1 MITIIQNHHINP
13 RGAAAIKPVCSSK
26 TLCVRLSNLHG
37 LPHSHVALHSSG
49 VRDAAPVTPAVVQ
62 SVSQE
67 LRAAATAAASSWRA
81 SALDLPSDFDT
92 SLLAPAVLEAYPAA
106 ARVVDMALVQ
116 QAVCKALEVGNR
128 VTTMLVPTSL

>member
-1 MITIIQNHHINP
+1 M
-13 RGAAAIKPVCSSK
+13 
-26 TLCVRLSNLHG
+26 
-37 LPHSHVALHSSG
+37 
-49 VRDAAPVTPAVVQ
+49 RDAAPVTPAVVQ

-92 SLLAPAVLEAYPAA
+92 SLLAPAVLDMAL
-106 ARVVDMALVQ
+106 VDMALVQ

-128 VTTMLVPTSL
+128 RQLCGLPHPCSFFL